1 MVTPFIRT
9 LSVLALAG
17 AVWAS
22 GAISTIETTDRV
34 SLVGAI
40 SGTSTIGAR
49 IAIGS
54 ISATVHAQ
62 TRPGVRLFR
71 AQDLGLLE
79 APDRDQ
85 WQRPDQIMDALGI
98 ADGAVVADLGAG
110 GGWFT
115 VRLARRV
122 GPNGL
127 VYAEDIQPQMI
138 EAITRRV
145 QTERLANVRPILGTA
160 RDPRLPTGLDVV
172 LIVDAFHEMED
183 PVSLLGNVARALKP
197 QGRIGVVDFTP
208 GGGGP
213 GPDPQERV
221 SQDAVEKAASEAG
234 LKLVRREALPPFQY
248 LLVFG
253 RH

>member
-1 MVTPFIRT
+1 MVASFIRALSALT
-9 LSVLALAG
+9 LAS
-17 AVWAS
+17 AVWAAS
-22 GAISTIETTDRV
+22 GPD
-34 SLVGAI
+34 GAP
-40 SGTSTIGAR
+40 
-49 IAIGS
+49 
-54 ISATVHAQ
+54 VLAQ

-85 WQRPDQIMDALGI
+85 WQRPDQIMDTLGI

-122 GPNGL
+122 GPNGV

-138 EAITRRV
+138 DAIARRV
-145 QTERLANVRPILGTA
+145 QAERLANVRPILGTS
-160 RDPRLPTGLDVV
+160 RDPRLPMGLDAV

-183 PVSLLGNVARALKP
+183 PASLLRNVARALKP
-197 QGRIGVVDFTP
+197 QGRVGVVDFTP

-213 GPDPQERV
+213 GPAPQERV
-221 SQDAVEKAASEAG
+221 SPDAVIKAASDAG
-234 LKLVRREALPPFQY
+234 LILARREALPPFQF
-248 LLVFG
+248 LLVFSPQG
-253 RH
+253 TTRGAS

>member
-1 MVTPFIRT
+1 VVTLFIRA
-9 LSVLALAG
+9 LSVLLIAG
-17 AVWAS
+17 AVWAAADSDGSRLLAQSRPS
-22 GAISTIETTDRV
+22 G
-34 SLVGAI
+34 
-40 SGTSTIGAR
+40 
-49 IAIGS
+49 
-54 ISATVHAQ
+54 
-62 TRPGVRLFR
+62 RLFR

-115 VRLARRV
+115 VRLARRI

-138 EAITRRV
+138 GAIERRI
-145 QTERLANVRPILGTA
+145 QTERLVNVRPILGTA
-160 RDPRLPTGLDVV
+160 RDPRLPAGLDAV

-183 PVSLLGNVARALKP
+183 PVSLLRNVARALKP
-197 QGRIGVVDFTP
+197 QGRVGVVDFTP

-213 GPDPQERV
+213 GPAPQERV
-221 SQDAVEKAASEAG
+221 SPDAVIKAAADAG
-234 LKLVRREALPPFQY
+234 LTLARREALPPFQF
-248 LLVFG
+248 LLVFSPSG
-253 RH
+253 SRNRGPS